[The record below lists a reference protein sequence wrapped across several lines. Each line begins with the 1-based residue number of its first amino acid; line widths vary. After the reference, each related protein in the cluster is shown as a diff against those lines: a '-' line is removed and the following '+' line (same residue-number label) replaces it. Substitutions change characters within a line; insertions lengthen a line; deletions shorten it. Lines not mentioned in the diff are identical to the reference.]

1 MADHDQELPPPS
13 QFVPLDFSSIQTV
26 PESHLWPDSNE
37 LSLAVE
43 LDERV
48 SLPIIDLLDNGA
60 SELLGRACEE
70 WGMFQL
76 INHGVPKTLIDE
88 AEEETR
94 RLFTLP
100 ARQKMKA
107 LQSPSSITGYGMAGI
122 SKYHP
127 KLMWHEGFTVLG
139 SPVDDAKKLWPNDYK
154 RFCDVM
160 EEYQNQM
167 KGLGERLIRLIFKF
181 LHISD
186 KEMVKMLT
194 STCDSGGKPYM
205 ALRLNSYPPCPD
217 PSRVVGLAAHTDTS
231 LLTII
236 HQVRSDGLQVF
247 NDGAGWVPLS
257 PMSGTLI
264 VNVGD
269 ILHILSNGRFPSIL
283 HRVTIQENKEHR
295 YSLGY
300 FYDPPAGLYISP
312 YCKPLSESP
321 QIPLYR
327 CVNVQEYFTIKA
339 SNKGKGL
346 SAIKI

>member
-1 MADHDQELPPPS
+1 MADQELPPPS
-13 QFVPLDFSSIQTV
+13 QLVPLDFNSIQTV
-26 PESHLWPDSNE
+26 PESHLWPNSIE
-37 LSLAVE
+37 LSPAIK
-43 LDERV
+43 LDERI
-48 SLPIIDLLDNGA
+48 SLPIIDFLDDGA
-60 SELLGRACEE
+60 SELLGRACEQ

-94 RLFTLP
+94 RLFSLP
-100 ARQKMKA
+100 ARQKMKTLRTDSLTA
-107 LQSPSSITGYGMAGI
+107 TGYGMAGI
-122 SKYHP
+122 SKYHQ
-127 KLMWHEGFTVLG
+127 KLMWHEGFTMSG

-160 EEYQNQM
+160 EEYQSQM
-167 KGLGERLIRLIFKF
+167 KGLGERIIRLIFKF
-181 LHISD
+181 LDISEE
-186 KEMVKMLT
+186 EMMKLLT
-194 STCDSGGKPYM
+194 STDESAGKPYM

-217 PSRVVGLAAHTDTS
+217 PSRVMGLAAHTDTS
-231 LLTII
+231 LFTIV
-236 HQVRSDGLQVF
+236 HQARHDGLQVF
-247 NDGAGWVPLS
+247 KDGTGWVPLS

-283 HRVTIQENKEHR
+283 HRVMIHENKEHR
-295 YSLGY
+295 FSLAY
-300 FYDPPAGLYISP
+300 FYDPPGDLYISP

-327 CVNVQEYFTIKA
+327 CVNVKEYFTIKA
-339 SNKGKGL
+339 KKEGKGL